1 MAMWREG
8 MGLFLLTLGVGCG
21 GPLPDEGEQVATR
34 EVTSALLCLPDEAST
49 QRVRTIFPPTEFIPR
64 LSPAPESFEEFRGQ
78 LYFAANFDD
87 GRRALWKSNGTEA
100 GTVLVKEF
108 PVTAAHMTPSVGDL
122 TASASLLF
130 FQAADAE
137 HGSELWVSDGTSG
150 GTRLLKD
157 LTPGVEGSSLSHLTA
172 LESRLVFFRDVY
184 DPVSSS
190 SRSEL
195 WTSDGTEA
203 RTVLVRNFPEGTE
216 VSNAAGR
223 LGGALL
229 FFARDASGTALWR
242 TDGTVKGTV
251 RLKRLDAGPDSA
263 YASELRISGGHA
275 FFSLVEPTGDTEVWR
290 TDGTEAGTVR
300 LKTYGPSRGVR
311 LLDVLGS
318 YLYLT
323 TTSSSTQYMVLNRL
337 PVAGGNSTSIFT
349 FPNPYAS
356 QGEALPY
363 VTDVSVAPQGTKIF
377 FSFYIGSSGPAPRD
391 TQLWVT
397 DGTASGTTL
406 LRRPLSLSDEYGSPV
421 YAVSDELV
429 FFSAFEQESAGI
441 EPWVSNG
448 TPGGT
453 RRLEDIGPGMESSY
467 PREFLRVGDRVFFSA
482 FDETHAN
489 QLWSTQLR
497 DACVAPVLK

>member
-1 MAMWREG
+1 MWREG
-8 MGLFLLTLGVGCG
+8 MGLFLLAFGMGCG
-21 GPLPDEGEQVATR
+21 GPLPDEGEESATR
-34 EVTSALLCLPDEAST
+34 EVSSALLCLPDEAST
-49 QRVRTIFPPTEFIPR
+49 QRVRTIFPPTEYPPR
-64 LSPAPESFEEFRGQ
+64 LASFPESLEEFRGQ

-87 GRRALWKSNGTEA
+87 GRRALWKSDGTEA

-108 PVTAAHMTPSVGDL
+108 PVTEAHMTPSVREL
-122 TASASLLF
+122 TASPSLLF

-157 LTPGVEGSSLSHLTA
+157 LTPGVEGSSLSQLTA
-172 LESRLVFFRDVY
+172 LESRLVFFRNVY
-184 DPVSSS
+184 DPASSS
-190 SRSEL
+190 SRGEL

-203 RTVLVRNFPEGTE
+203 GTVPVRDFPEGAE

-229 FFARDASGTALWR
+229 FFVRDASGTALWS
-242 TDGTVKGTV
+242 TDGTVGGTA
-251 RLKRLDAGPDSA
+251 RLTRLDAGPDSA
-263 YASELRISGGHA
+263 YASELRISGGLA
-275 FFSLVEPTGDTEVWR
+275 FFSLAEPTGDTEVWR
-290 TDGTEAGTVR
+290 TDGTAAGTVR
-300 LKTYGPSRGVR
+300 LKTYGPTRGVR

-323 TTSSSTQYMVLNRL
+323 TTSYSTQYMVLNRL
-337 PVAGGNSTSIFT
+337 PVAGGDSTSIFT

-356 QGEALPY
+356 QGEAFPY

-421 YAVSDELV
+421 HAVSDELV

-453 RRLEDIGPGMESSY
+453 RRLEDVRSGGDSSY

-482 FDETHAN
+482 FDETQAN
-489 QLWSTQLR
+489 QLWSTTLR
-497 DACVAPVLK
+497 DACVAPVRE